1 MSMNTNPRR
10 LSLIV
15 LVCLALILCAQA
27 AAQQPNETSAP
38 GGAAKVQVNVNVVL
52 IPVVVRDAQGLAVGT
67 LKREDFQIFDKDKP
81 QAISGFTI
89 EKRAAM
95 KSESSAPE
103 IVPAVP
109 VVSASAVTPQSTVI
123 PQRFIVFLLDDL
135 HLTFSNLAQVQKA
148 AIRILPGSLA
158 DSDMAAV
165 VSTSGTNSGL
175 TRDHAKLQEAVM
187 KIQSRNLDQHAQ
199 RECPDLDYYRADLI
213 QNGHD
218 NTAFEAAV
226 RDALTCA
233 SLDPKIYR
241 NVAEGMVRT
250 AASRVLTAGDSDV
263 HTTLGFVKE
272 LIRRMSGLPGQRTL
286 ILVSPG
292 FLTVT
297 PEAMSAKSQIIDF
310 AAQCNVII
318 NALDAK
324 ALYITEIDASERGAG
339 SEYALATGN
348 ESQSRRE
355 SLSLSENVMAE
366 FADGTGGTYFHN
378 SNDLAGG
385 LQNLTAAPEFVYL
398 LEFSLEHVKSD
409 GAYHRLKVKVDRDGL
424 QLKTRRGYFAPMP
437 EKDKK

>member
-1 MSMNTNPRR
+1 MNTSPSR

-15 LVCLALILCAQA
+15 LICLALVLCTQA

-38 GGAAKVQVNVNVVL
+38 GGAAKVQINVNVVL
-52 IPVVVRDAQGLAVGT
+52 IPVVVRDAQGLAVST

-89 EKRAAM
+89 EKRAA
-95 KSESSAPE
+95 KQSESPASE
-103 IVPAVP
+103 LSPAVP
-109 VVSASAVTPQSTVI
+109 GVSASAVTPQSTVI
-123 PQRFIVFLLDDL
+123 PQRFIVFLFDDL
-135 HLTFSNLAQVQKA
+135 HITFGNLAQVQKA
-148 AIRILPGSLA
+148 AIRILPASLA

-175 TRDHAKLQEAVM
+175 MRDHAKLQEAVM

-213 QNGHD
+213 QNRHD
-218 NTAFEAAV
+218 NTAFDAAV
-226 RDALTCA
+226 QDALSCA

-250 AASRVLTAGDSDV
+250 VASRVLTAGDSDV
-263 HTTLGFVKE
+263 HATLGFVKE

-297 PEAMSAKSQIIDF
+297 PEAMSAKSEIIDF
-310 AAQCNVII
+310 AAQCNVTI

-324 ALYITEIDASERGAG
+324 ALYTTEIDASERGAG

-385 LQNLTAAPEFVYL
+385 LQNLTAAPEYIYL
-398 LEFSLEHVKSD
+398 LEFSLEHVKPD
-409 GAYHRLKVKVDRDGL
+409 GSYHRLKVKVDRDGL
-424 QLKTRRGYFAPMP
+424 QLKARRGYFAPMP

>member
-1 MSMNTNPRR
+1 MNTHARR
-10 LSLIV
+10 LSAIV
-15 LVCLALILCAQA
+15 LVCLTLILCKQA
-27 AAQQPNETSAP
+27 AAQQTNEPSAP
-38 GGAAKVQVNVNVVL
+38 GGAAKVQVNVNAVL
-52 IPVVVRDAQGLAVGT
+52 IPVVVRDAQGLAVDT

-89 EKRAAM
+89 EKRAAR
-95 KSESSAPE
+95 KSESVAPE
-103 IVPAVP
+103 LPPAVP
-109 VVSASAVTPQSTVI
+109 GVSTSAVTRQSTVT
-123 PQRFIVFLLDDL
+123 PQRFVVFLFDDL
-135 HLTFSNLAQVQKA
+135 HLTFGNLAQVQQA

-187 KIQSRNLDQHAQ
+187 KIQSRNLDQHSQ

-213 QNGHD
+213 QNRHD
-218 NTAFEAAV
+218 NTAFDAAV

-233 SLDPKIYR
+233 NLDPKIYLH
-241 NVAEGMVRT
+241 VAEGMVRT
-250 AASRVLTAGDSDV
+250 VASRVLMAGDSNV
-263 HTTLGFVKE
+263 HTTLEFVKE

-297 PEAMSAKSQIIDF
+297 PEAMGAKSQIIDF
-310 AAQCNVII
+310 AAQCNVTI

-385 LQNLTAAPEFVYL
+385 LQNLTAAPEYVYL
-398 LEFSLEHVKSD
+398 LELSLEHVKPD
-409 GAYHRLKVKVDRDGL
+409 GSYHRLKVKVDRDGL
-424 QLKTRRGYFAPMP
+424 QLRARRGYFAPKP
-437 EKDKK
+437 ENDKK